1 MKTASA
7 SAAPA
12 VAAKASAPLLLQR
25 RCTCGNRSQGGDCD
39 QCSKRKIQ
47 RKGLSLGATDSPL
60 EAEADRI
67 ADLVTRGGSAAPQG
81 GAPLQVSRADAGEG
95 SGDAVPAEVDT
106 VLASAGQP
114 LDAAARA
121 ELEPRFG
128 HDFSQVRVHADA
140 AAQASARAVDAAA
153 YTVGHHLVF
162 GTGQYRPHS
171 SEGRHLLAHELTH
184 ALQQGPAAPSLQRKP
199 AAKPWIKQVV
209 VEQTE
214 PQKVSWTYSDGHTEQ
229 SADGKANESKCSTGK
244 GHCCFDATSGASAG
258 GACSAPRS
266 NQVGNNCTPVGD
278 FTVTLKR
285 EKGGIPFWTQFH
297 DAKAVALHE
306 YWPVDGTPLSHGCV
320 RLQSKDAELIF
331 RGAVVGVTKVKV
343 QNLAKPRCENTTLQA
358 EWQGDYNTAGSK
370 PLDGSSIDPDTGKGY
385 SKKDIADHNR
395 NRKDERDA
403 LKSAF
408 GVDDTGL
415 DKEIDAVNVA
425 KQPLAPRIPRC
436 VPAQTQEEAQTPKAK
451 ASGFLQADAEKI
463 ALKFSKALT
472 GTGSAAKAEKL
483 VRQTGEA
490 LWQKATA
497 DARAGGAGSDDRQL
511 YWTRLMLSEAL
522 RAWNPSFAR
531 NADELR
537 RLQAK
542 LLKVLE
548 DTSRGFTSAS
558 FDTTTERKHILV
570 SGFDPFGFT
579 SAGDIRQ
586 SNLSGAAAL
595 ALDGEHISDGSTV
608 AEIQSAVF
616 PVRYADFNEGVVEA
630 YLRPHLDAPK
640 PPNLVMSISQGSRL
654 FELEENAGRNRSTQ
668 GFLDNVGV
676 DSGGSPSNPVEPPGL
691 SAGKEFLPQNV
702 PSKALEAMR
711 ATQGRKGAIRQEIE
725 AKDLPKGATQERP
738 LDKGPFVTLTPPV
751 DKSVEGAGG
760 GFLSNEIFY
769 RNSLLRSG
777 HKTAANVPTIHLH
790 TPMMKAGVT
799 DAERNRLIEEIRKIL
814 RAALAGI

>member
-1 MKTASA
+1 MKAASA

-25 RCTCGNRSQGGDCD
+25 RCACGNRSQGGDCD

-81 GAPLQVSRADAGEG
+81 GAPLQISRADAGEG
-95 SGDAVPAEVDT
+95 ATGAVPAEVDT
-106 VLASAGQP
+106 VLASSGQP

-153 YTVGHHLVF
+153 YTVGQHLVF
-162 GTGQYRPHS
+162 GAGQYRPHS

-184 ALQQGPAAPSLQRKP
+184 VLQQGPAARGLQRKP

-214 PQKVSWTYSDGHTEQ
+214 PQKVSWTYNDGHTEQ

-285 EKGGIPFWTQFH
+285 EKGDIPFWTQFH

-343 QNLAKPRCENTTLQA
+343 QNLARPRCENTTLQA

-370 PLDGSSIDPDTGKGY
+370 PRDGSSIDPDTGKGY

-425 KQPLAPRIPRC
+425 KQPLEPRIPRC

-451 ASGFLQADAEKI
+451 ASGFLQADAEKT

-490 LWQKATA
+490 LWKKATA

-511 YWTRLMLSEAL
+511 YWTRLLLSEAL
-522 RAWNPSFAR
+522 RAWNPSFAK

-548 DTSRGFTSAS
+548 DTSRGFTSAG

-676 DSGGSPSNPVEPPGL
+676 DSGGSPTNPVQPPGL
-691 SAGKEFLPQNV
+691 AAGNEFLPQNV
-702 PSKALEAMR
+702 PPKALEAMR
-711 ATQGRKGAIRQEIE
+711 ATQGRKGAIRQETE
-725 AKDLPKGATQERP
+725 AKDLPKGATQERS
-738 LDKGPFVTLTPPV
+738 LDKGPFVTVTPPV

-769 RNSLLRSG
+769 RNSLLRSS

>member
-1 MKTASA
+1 M
-7 SAAPA
+7 
-12 VAAKASAPLLLQR
+12 
-25 RCTCGNRSQGGDCD
+25 
-39 QCSKRKIQ
+39 
-47 RKGLSLGATDSPL
+47 
-60 EAEADRI
+60 
-67 ADLVTRGGSAAPQG
+67 
-81 GAPLQVSRADAGEG
+81 
-95 SGDAVPAEVDT
+95 PAEVDT

-370 PLDGSSIDPDTGKGY
+370 RLDGSSIDPDTGKGY